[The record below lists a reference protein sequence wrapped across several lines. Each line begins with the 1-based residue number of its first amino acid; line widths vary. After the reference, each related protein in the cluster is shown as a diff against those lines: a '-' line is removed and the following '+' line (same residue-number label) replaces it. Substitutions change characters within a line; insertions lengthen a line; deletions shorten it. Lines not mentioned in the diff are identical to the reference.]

1 MISVL
6 RKTSDIV
13 QQIYWKGGFIVNN
26 TMIRRVISSAVA
38 ALMLT
43 SAAMPGFADS
53 IAEDDTSSAAENAAL
68 DESLSDD
75 DSAADETASEADDT
89 TTDDTASDADPA
101 DSDTADTD
109 VESDGS
115 TAGAEP
121 EGKRVESSYRDF
133 YDKYSGEKGSA
144 DNVTLTGEQMY
155 NNIVEKS
162 DNIAINLSDVGGE
175 SKVFNWENQEG
186 SVSFKIDVPQAGT
199 YSVMMNY
206 YVPDSSN
213 TNDVEFEMD
222 INGECQ
228 YPTAGRITLPKIWVN
243 EATASDTG
251 IDMDTRGNDIRP
263 GQEAIAK
270 WQTQPFK
277 DIDGLYGTPLL
288 FYFEQGE
295 NIVTFT
301 SEKAQFAVK
310 EFTLYQYQEPGEYT
324 APSGSDLNSAS
335 GQRITLEG
343 ELADEK
349 SDRTLFPTSDMHS
362 YITSCVNGA
371 SPTKTRYNTIGKGS
385 WGQATQSAT
394 WNFTVVQ
401 DGWYKIGI
409 RAKQDTMRGMYSNRR
424 LYIDGTVPCKQ
435 ADQIKFYYDSDWS
448 VTVPS
453 VSNDENADP
462 MYFYLKAGTHTLTL
476 EAVPGEIG
484 EIMGELDDVTYSI
497 NNYYRRIRQ
506 ITGPD
511 PDEYNNYMI
520 DKTIPEIIPDFKGF
534 SEELRSLKAEIESLS
549 NQGGSEAVTLEK
561 MALTLDECTEKP
573 DRIPEMMS
581 QIKDNVTSLS
591 SWVSTYREQPLE
603 LDLIEI
609 CTADQEFTECG
620 SNFFKSFKFGF
631 DAFIGSFFED
641 YNSLTDIEDGDD
653 TMTCWIS
660 LGRDN
665 ATVVTNLVN
674 NEYNVTADTKVNM
687 KLVQGGIVEATFA
700 GKGPDIALFM
710 GGDFPIQLASR
721 GVLVDLT
728 QYSDYEE
735 VTGRFSSDAMTL
747 YEYNGGV
754 YGLPVSQTF
763 PMLFYRTDILA
774 EMGIDPEKDLATW
787 DGLMNVLPILQRN
800 YMEVGLILPVMGGTS
815 GVTAVSPVT
824 EAGNT
829 FAMLLMQQGVTYYND
844 EKTKTNFDTQ
854 EAVNAFE
861 QWTEFYTK
869 YSFSQT
875 YDAFT
880 RFRQGDMPILIQN
893 YTFFNQ
899 LSVAAPEIKGCW
911 NFMHV
916 PGTENENGTVTLD
929 DGRKI
934 SIASNSTGS
943 GALIFDSCPDKD
955 GAWEF
960 IKWFTSNETQI
971 AYGQDIESVLGTM
984 GRYDTANLEALQ
996 NLSWTT
1002 TQCNKLMEQLTS
1014 QVEIP
1019 VIPASYGVTRNL
1031 NNAFREVANQYE
1043 NARDTL
1049 FWYNRDINEE
1059 IERKNKD
1066 LGMYTEELNN

>member
-1 MISVL
+1 M
-6 RKTSDIV
+6 
-13 QQIYWKGGFIVNN
+13 NN
-26 TMIRRVISSAVA
+26 TKFRRVISSAIA
-38 ALMLT
+38 ALMVASASLPCYADSVT
-43 SAAMPGFADS
+43 DSAAGD
-53 IAEDDTSSAAENAAL
+53 EVTSSAAE
-68 DESLSDD
+68 
-75 DSAADETASEADDT
+75 DSAADESSAAE
-89 TTDDTASDADPA
+89 DPA
-101 DSDTADTD
+101 ADESSAADGEGEGETD
-109 VESDGS
+109 E
-115 TAGAEP
+115 TETP
-121 EGKRVESSYRDF
+121 EGKRIEDSYRTF
-133 YDKYSGEKGSA
+133 YAKYSGEKGASEEIA
-144 DNVTLTGEQMY
+144 LTGQQILGD
-155 NNIVEKS
+155 NFVEKS
-162 DNIAINLSDVGGE
+162 DNAVINLADVGGE
-175 SKVFNWENQEG
+175 SGVLNWENQEG
-186 SVSFKIDVPQAGT
+186 SISFKLNVPTAGT
-199 YSVMMNY
+199 YSVYMTY
-206 YVPDSSN
+206 YVPEESN
-213 TNDVEFEMD
+213 TGDVQFEMD

-228 YPTAGRITLPKIWVN
+228 YPTAGRITLPKVWVN
-243 EATASDTG
+243 DAESDTG
-251 IDMDTRGNDIRP
+251 IDMDSRGNDIRP
-263 GQEAIAK
+263 GQVAFAK
-270 WQTQPFK
+270 WQTTPLK
-277 DIDGLYGTPLL
+277 DIDGLYGTPLI

-295 NIVTFT
+295 NIVTLS
-301 SEKAQFAVK
+301 SEKAQFAIKDFV
-310 EFTLYQYQEPGEYT
+310 LYQYEAPGAYT
-324 APSGSDLNSAS
+324 APSSSELGSAS

-362 YITSCVNGA
+362 YITSCVNGE
-371 SPTKTRYNTIGKGS
+371 SPTKTRYNSIGKSS
-385 WGQATQSAT
+385 WSQATQSAT
-394 WNFTVVQ
+394 WNFTVTQ

-409 RAKQDTMRGMYSNRR
+409 RGKQDSMRGMYSNRR
-424 LYIDGTVPCKQ
+424 LYIDGTVPCEQ
-435 ADQIKFYYDSDWS
+435 ADQIKFYYDSNWS

-453 VSNDENADP
+453 VSDDENAEP
-462 MYFYLKAGTHTLTL
+462 LYFYLTAGQHSITL

-484 EIMGELDDVTYSI
+484 EIMGELDDITYDI

-520 DKTIPEIIPDFKGF
+520 DKTIPEIIPDFKEYAQ
-534 SEELRSLKAEIESLS
+534 SLRDLKNEIESLS

-561 MALTLDECTEKP
+561 MAISLDECIEKP

-581 QIKDNVTSLS
+581 QLKDNVTSLS

-603 LDLIEI
+603 IDLIEI
-609 CTADQEFTECG
+609 CSSDQEFTECK

-641 YNSLTDIEDGDD
+641 YNSLTDIEEGDD
-653 TMTCWIS
+653 VMTCWIS

-674 NEYNVTADTKVNM
+674 NEYNLTADTKVNM

-721 GVLVDLT
+721 GVLEDLT
-728 QYSDYEE
+728 QFSDYEE
-735 VTGRFSSDAMTL
+735 ITQRFSSDAMTL
-747 YEYNGGV
+747 YEYNDGV
-754 YGLPVSQTF
+754 YGLPVSQTV
-763 PMLFYRTDILA
+763 PMLFYRSDILA
-774 EMGIDPEKDLATW
+774 ELGVDPETDLATW
-787 DGLMNVLPILQRN
+787 DGLMNVLPVLQRN

-829 FAMLLMQQGVTYYND
+829 FAMLLLQQGVNYYD
-844 EKTKTNFDTQ
+844 DAKTKTNFDTQ
-854 EAVNAFE
+854 EAVGAFE

-880 RFRQGDMPILIQN
+880 RFRQGDMPVIIQN

-911 NFMHV
+911 DFMHV
-916 PGTENENGTVTLD
+916 PGTPNENGSVTLA
-929 DGRKI
+929 DGTKI

-943 GALIFDSCPDKD
+943 GALIFTSCPDKD

-960 IKWFTSNETQI
+960 IKWFTSTETQVE
-971 AYGQDIESVLGTM
+971 YGNDIESVLGTM
-984 GRYDTANLEALQ
+984 GRYDTANVEALQ
-996 NLSWTT
+996 QLSWTT
-1002 TQCNKLMEQLTS
+1002 KQCEKITEQLLS

-1019 VIPASYGVTRNL
+1019 VIPASYGVTRNI

-1049 FWYNRDINEE
+1049 FWYNKDINEE
-1059 IERKNKD
+1059 ITRKNED
-1066 LGMYTEELNN
+1066 LELYADEN

>member
-1 MISVL
+1 MNDT
-6 RKTSDIV
+6 K
-13 QQIYWKGGFIVNN
+13 
-26 TMIRRVISSAVA
+26 IRRVISSAIA

-43 SAAMPGFADS
+43 SASLPCYADS
-53 IAEDDTSSAAENAAL
+53 VTEDESSAAETT
-68 DESLSDD
+68 SV
-75 DSAADETASEADDT
+75 DETADTGDAADDSEA
-89 TTDDTASDADPA
+89 TAEAA
-101 DSDTADTD
+101 
-109 VESDGS
+109 
-115 TAGAEP
+115 P
-121 EGKRVESSYRDF
+121 ETLRVEESYRNF
-133 YDKYSGEKGSA
+133 YAKYSEEKGSSEKI
-144 DNVTLTGEQMY
+144 TLTAEQIM
-155 NNIVEKS
+155 NSDGFTKS
-162 DNIAINLSDVGGE
+162 DNAAISLADVANQ
-175 SKVFNWENQEG
+175 SKVLNWENQEG
-186 SVSFKIDVPQAGT
+186 EFSFNVTVPQAGV
-199 YSVMMNY
+199 YSIMMSY
-206 YVPDSSN
+206 YVPDESN
-213 TNDVEFEMD
+213 TSDVEFELD

-228 YPTAGRITLPKIWVN
+228 YPTAGRITLPKVWVN
-243 EATASDTG
+243 APTENESG

-263 GQEAIAK
+263 GQITYAK
-270 WQTQPFK
+270 WQDNMPLK
-277 DIDGLYGTPLL
+277 DIDGLSALPLI

-295 NIVTFT
+295 NLVTIK
-301 SEKAQFAVK
+301 SEKAQFALK
-310 EFTLYQYQEPGEYT
+310 DITLYQYEAPGDYVK
-324 APSGSDLNSAS
+324 PDDLSSAT
-335 GQRITLEG
+335 GQRIVLEG
-343 ELADEK
+343 ELASEK

-362 YITSCVNGA
+362 YITSCVNGE
-371 SPTKTRYNTIGKGS
+371 SPTKTRYNSIGKGS
-385 WGQATQSAT
+385 WSQATQSAT
-394 WNFTVVQ
+394 WNLTVTQ

-424 LYIDGTVPCKQ
+424 LYIDGVVPCKQ
-435 ADQIKFYYDSDWS
+435 AEQIKFYYDSNWS

-453 VSNDENADP
+453 VSDDENAEP
-462 MYFYLKAGTHTLTL
+462 LYFYLTAGPHTLTL

-484 EIMGELDDVTYSI
+484 EIMGELDDITYDI
-497 NNYYRRIRQ
+497 NSYYRRIRQ

-511 PDEYNNYMI
+511 PDEYNNYMV
-520 DKTIPEIIPDFKGF
+520 DKTIPELVPDFKKF
-534 SEELRSLKAEIESLS
+534 AQQLRDLKAEIESLS

-591 SWVSTYREQPLE
+591 AWVSTYREQPLE
-603 LDLIEI
+603 VDLIEV
-609 CTADQEFTECG
+609 CTADEEFTSCK

-641 YNSLTDIEDGDD
+641 YNSLTDIEEGEDV
-653 TMTCWIS
+653 MTCWIA

-674 NEYNVTADTKVNM
+674 NEYNLTADTKVNM
-687 KLVQGGIVEATFA
+687 KLVQGGIIEATFA
-700 GKGPDIALFM
+700 GKGPDLALFM

-721 GVLVDLT
+721 GVLEDLT
-728 QYSDYEE
+728 QFDDYEE
-735 VTGRFSSDAMTL
+735 ITKRFSANAMTL

-763 PMLFYRTDILA
+763 PMLFYRSDIL
-774 EMGIDPEKDLATW
+774 EELGVDPETDLATW
-787 DGLMNVLPILQRN
+787 DNLMDVLPTLQRN

-824 EAGNT
+824 ESGNT
-829 FAMLLMQQGVTYYND
+829 FAMLLLQQGVNYYNE

-880 RFRQGDMPILIQN
+880 RFRQGDMPVLIQN

-899 LSVAAPEIKGCW
+899 LSTAAPEIKGCW
-911 NFMHV
+911 DFMHV
-916 PGTENENGTVTLD
+916 PGTPNENGTVTTP
-929 DGRKI
+929 DGQKI
-934 SIASNSTGS
+934 SIAANSVGS
-943 GALIFDSCPDKD
+943 GAIIFTTCPDVE

-960 IKWFTSNETQI
+960 IKWFTSDETQMT
-971 AYGQDIESVLGTM
+971 YGNDIESVLGTM
-984 GRYDTANLEALQ
+984 GRFDTANLNALQ
-996 NLSWTT
+996 KLSWTT
-1002 TQCNKLMEQLTS
+1002 TQVNKLSEQLNS

-1049 FWYNRDINEE
+1049 FWYDKDINEE
-1059 IERKNKD
+1059 ITRKNND
-1066 LGMYTEELNN
+1066 LGMYSND

>member
-1 MISVL
+1 M
-6 RKTSDIV
+6 
-13 QQIYWKGGFIVNN
+13 NN
-26 TMIRRVISSAVA
+26 TKFRRVISSAIA
-38 ALMLT
+38 ALMAVSASLPCYADSATDSAAEDT
-43 SAAMPGFADS
+43 SAAGEVVS
-53 IAEDDTSSAAENAAL
+53 TAEDP
-68 DESLSDD
+68 
-75 DSAADETASEADDT
+75 AADEISGTADDGDAASE
-89 TTDDTASDADPA
+89 
-101 DSDTADTD
+101 
-109 VESDGS
+109 DGS
-115 TAGAEP
+115 EEP
-121 EGKRVESSYRDF
+121 EGKRVEDSYRDF
-133 YDKYSGEKGSA
+133 YAKYADEKGASEEI
-144 DNVTLTGEQMY
+144 TLTGEQILGD
-155 NNIVEKS
+155 NFVEKS
-162 DNIAINLSDVGGE
+162 ENANISVADVGGE
-175 SKVFNWENQEG
+175 SGVLNWENQEG
-186 SVSFKIDVPQAGT
+186 SLSFKVDVPTAGT
-199 YSVMMNY
+199 YSVRMNY

-213 TNDVEFEMD
+213 TGDVQFEMD

-228 YPTAGRITLPKIWVN
+228 YPTASRITLPKVWVN
-243 EATASDTG
+243 DATSDTG

-263 GQEAIAK
+263 GQVAFAK
-270 WQTQPFK
+270 WQTQPLK
-277 DIDGLYGTPLL
+277 DIDGLYGTPLI

-295 NIVTFT
+295 NTVTLS
-301 SEKAQFAVK
+301 SEKAQFAIK
-310 EFTLYQYQEPGEYT
+310 DFTLYQYAAPGEYT
-324 APSGSDLNSAS
+324 APSDLGSAS

-362 YITSCVNGA
+362 YVTSCVNGA
-371 SPTKTRYNTIGKGS
+371 SPTKTRYNTIGKAS
-385 WGQATQSAT
+385 WSQATQSAT
-394 WNFTVVQ
+394 WNFTVSQ

-409 RAKQDTMRGMYSNRR
+409 RAKQDSMRGMYSNRR
-424 LYIDGTVPCKQ
+424 LYIDGEVPCAQ
-435 ADQIKFYYDSDWS
+435 ADQIKFYYDSNWS

-453 VSNDENADP
+453 VSGDENADP
-462 MYFYLKAGTHTLTL
+462 LYFYLTAGQHSLTL

-484 EIMGELDDVTYSI
+484 EIMGELDDITYDI

-520 DKTIPEIIPDFKGF
+520 DKTIPEIIPDFTDYAQK
-534 SEELRSLKAEIESLS
+534 LRDLKNEIESLS

-561 MALTLDECTEKP
+561 MAISLDECIEKP

-603 LDLIEI
+603 VDLIEI
-609 CTADQEFTECG
+609 CTSDEEFTPCK

-641 YNSLTDIEDGDD
+641 YNSLTDIEEGDD
-653 TMTCWIS
+653 VMTCWIA

-674 NEYNVTADTKVNM
+674 NEYNLTADTKVNM
-687 KLVQGGIVEATFA
+687 KLVQGGIIEATFA
-700 GKGPDIALFM
+700 GKGPDLALFM

-721 GVLVDLT
+721 GVLTDLT
-728 QYSDYEE
+728 QFSDYEE
-735 VTGRFSSDAMTL
+735 ITKRFSDDAMTL

-754 YGLPVSQTF
+754 YGLPVSQTV
-763 PMLFYRTDILA
+763 PMLFYRSDILG
-774 EMGIDPEKDLATW
+774 ELGVDPETDLATW
-787 DGLMNVLPILQRN
+787 EGLMNVLPVLQRN

-815 GVTAVSPVT
+815 GVTTVSPVT

-829 FAMLLMQQGVTYYND
+829 FAMLLLQQGVNYYND
-844 EKTKTNFDTQ
+844 DKTKTNFDTQ

-880 RFRQGDMPILIQN
+880 RFRQGDMPVLVQN

-911 NFMHV
+911 DFMHV
-916 PGTENENGTVTLD
+916 PGTENENGTVTLA
-929 DGRKI
+929 DGTKI
-934 SIASNSTGS
+934 SIAANSTGS
-943 GALIFDSCPDKD
+943 GALIFSTCPDVD

-960 IKWFTSNETQI
+960 IKWFTSTETQV
-971 AYGQDIESVLGTM
+971 AYGNDIESVLGTM
-984 GRYDTANLEALQ
+984 GRYDTANIEALQ
-996 NLSWTT
+996 QLSWTT
-1002 TQCNKLMEQLTS
+1002 KQCDKITEQLTS

-1019 VIPASYGVTRNL
+1019 VIPASYGVTRNI

-1049 FWYNRDINEE
+1049 FWYNKDINEE
-1059 IERKNKD
+1059 ITRKNKD
-1066 LGMYTEELNN
+1066 LGMYSEDGND

>member
-1 MISVL
+1 M
-6 RKTSDIV
+6 
-13 QQIYWKGGFIVNN
+13 NN
-26 TMIRRVISSAVA
+26 TKFRRVISSAIA
-38 ALMLT
+38 ALMAV
-43 SAAMPGFADS
+43 SASLPCYADS
-53 IAEDDTSSAAENAAL
+53 ATDSAAE
-68 DESLSDD
+68 DP
-75 DSAADETASEADDT
+75 SAADEVVSTAE
-89 TTDDTASDADPA
+89 DPA
-101 DSDTADTD
+101 ADEGSETDGDAVSD
-109 VESDGS
+109 ESS
-115 TAGAEP
+115 EET
-121 EGKRVESSYRDF
+121 EGKRVEASYRDF
-133 YDKYSGEKGSA
+133 YAKYADEKGASEEI
-144 DNVTLTGEQMY
+144 TLTGEQILGD
-155 NNIVEKS
+155 NFVEKS
-162 DNIAINLSDVGGE
+162 ENANISVADVGGE
-175 SKVFNWENQEG
+175 SGVLNWENQEG
-186 SVSFKIDVPQAGT
+186 SFKFKVDVPTAGT
-199 YSVMMNY
+199 YSVRMNY

-213 TNDVEFEMD
+213 TGDVQFEMD

-228 YPTAGRITLPKIWVN
+228 YPTASRITLPKVWVN
-243 EATASDTG
+243 DATSDTG

-263 GQEAIAK
+263 GQVAFAK
-270 WQTQPFK
+270 WQTQPLK
-277 DIDGLYGTPLL
+277 DIDGLYGTPLI

-295 NIVTFT
+295 NIVTIS
-301 SEKAQFAVK
+301 SEKAQFAIK
-310 EFTLYQYQEPGEYT
+310 DFTLYQYSAPGEYT
-324 APSGSDLNSAS
+324 APTDLGSAS

-362 YITSCVNGA
+362 YVTSCVNGA
-371 SPTKTRYNTIGKGS
+371 SPTKTRYNTIGKAS
-385 WGQATQSAT
+385 WSQATQSAT
-394 WNFTVVQ
+394 WNFTVSQ

-409 RAKQDTMRGMYSNRR
+409 RAKQDSMRGMYSNRR
-424 LYIDGTVPCKQ
+424 LYIDGEVPCAQ
-435 ADQIKFYYDSDWS
+435 ADQIKFYYDSNWS

-453 VSNDENADP
+453 VSEDENADP
-462 MYFYLKAGTHTLTL
+462 LYFYLTAGQHSLTL

-484 EIMGELDDVTYSI
+484 EIMGELDDITYDI

-520 DKTIPEIIPDFKGF
+520 DKTIPEIIPDFTDYAQK
-534 SEELRSLKAEIESLS
+534 LRDLKNEIESLS

-561 MALTLDECTEKP
+561 MAISLDECIEKP

-603 LDLIEI
+603 VDLIEI
-609 CTADQEFTECG
+609 CTSDEEFTACK

-641 YNSLTDIEDGDD
+641 YNSLTDIEEGEDV
-653 TMTCWIS
+653 MTCWIA

-674 NEYNVTADTKVNM
+674 NEYNLTADTKVNM
-687 KLVQGGIVEATFA
+687 KLVQGGIIEATFA
-700 GKGPDIALFM
+700 GKGPDLALFM

-721 GVLVDLT
+721 GVLKDLT
-728 QYSDYEE
+728 QFSDYEE
-735 VTGRFSSDAMTL
+735 ITKRFSNDAMTL

-754 YGLPVSQTF
+754 YGLPVSQTV
-763 PMLFYRTDILA
+763 PMLFYRSDILG
-774 EMGIDPEKDLATW
+774 ELGVDPENDLATW
-787 DGLMNVLPILQRN
+787 DGLMNVLPVLQRN

-815 GVTAVSPVT
+815 GVTTVSPVT

-829 FAMLLMQQGVTYYND
+829 FAMLLLQQGVNYYND
-844 EKTKTNFDTQ
+844 DKTQTNFDTQ

-880 RFRQGDMPILIQN
+880 RFRQGDMPVLIQN

-911 NFMHV
+911 DFMHV
-916 PGTENENGTVTLD
+916 PGTENENGTVTLA
-929 DGRKI
+929 DGTKI
-934 SIASNSTGS
+934 SIAANSTGS
-943 GALIFDSCPDKD
+943 GALIFSTCPDVD

-960 IKWFTSNETQI
+960 IKWFTSTETQI
-971 AYGQDIESVLGTM
+971 AYGNDIESVLGTM
-984 GRYDTANLEALQ
+984 GRYDTANIEALQ
-996 NLSWTT
+996 QLSWTT
-1002 TQCNKLMEQLTS
+1002 KQCDKITEQLTS

-1019 VIPASYGVTRNL
+1019 VIPASYGVTRNI

-1049 FWYNRDINEE
+1049 FWYNKDINEE
-1059 IERKNKD
+1059 ITRKNKD
-1066 LGMYTEELNN
+1066 LGMYSEDGND

>member
-1 MISVL
+1 M
-6 RKTSDIV
+6 
-13 QQIYWKGGFIVNN
+13 NN
-26 TMIRRVISSAVA
+26 TKIRRVISSAIA
-38 ALMLT
+38 ALMVV
-43 SAAMPGFADS
+43 SAAMPCYADS
-53 IAEDDTSSAAENAAL
+53 LDDSSAADSSSAAADAAADGSEADDTSSAEDSAPADDGDAVATAETSETAAADTGS
-68 DESLSDD
+68 DESTE
-75 DSAADETASEADDT
+75 SA
-89 TTDDTASDADPA
+89 
-101 DSDTADTD
+101 
-109 VESDGS
+109 
-115 TAGAEP
+115 
-121 EGKRVESSYRDF
+121 GKRVEDSYRDF
-133 YDKYSGEKGSA
+133 YSKYSGEKGSA
-144 DNVTLTGEQMY
+144 DEITVTGEQMLGS
-155 NNIVEKS
+155 NFVGKS
-162 DNIAINLSDVGGE
+162 DSAQISLASVGGAD
-175 SKVFNWENQEG
+175 KVLNWENQEG
-186 SVSFKIDVPQAGT
+186 DFSFKVDVAQAGT
-199 YSVMMNY
+199 YSVMMSY
-206 YVPDSSN
+206 YVPDTSN
-213 TNDVEFEMD
+213 TSDVQFEMD

-228 YPTAGRITLPKIWVN
+228 YPTASRITLPKVWVN
-243 EATASDTG
+243 DATGDTG

-263 GQEAIAK
+263 GQVAYAK
-270 WQTQPFK
+270 WQDNQPIK

-288 FYFEQGE
+288 FYFEKGE
-295 NIVTFT
+295 NTVTIS
-301 SEKAQFAVK
+301 SEKAQFAIK
-310 EFTLYQYQEPGEYT
+310 DFKLYQYEAPADYQ
-324 APSGSDLNSAS
+324 APSSGDLSAAS
-335 GQRITLEG
+335 GQKITLEG

-362 YITSCVNGA
+362 YITSCVNGS
-371 SPTKTRYNTIGKGS
+371 SPTKTRYNTIGKAS
-385 WGQATQSAT
+385 WSQATQSAT
-394 WNFTVVQ
+394 WNFTVEK
-401 DGWYKIGI
+401 DGYYKIGI

-424 LYIDGTVPCKQ
+424 LYIDGVVQNKQ
-435 ADQIKFYYDSDWS
+435 SDQIKFYYDSDWS

-453 VSNDENADP
+453 VSDDENAEP
-462 MYFYLKAGTHTLTL
+462 VYYYLNAGPHTLTL

-484 EIMGELDDVTYSI
+484 EIMGKLDDITYDI
-497 NNYYRRIRQ
+497 NNYYRKIRQ

-520 DKTIPEIIPDFKGF
+520 DKTIPSIVPDFKQYAKD
-534 SEELRSLKAEIESLS
+534 LRSLKNEIESLS

-603 LDLIEI
+603 VDLIEI
-609 CTADQEFTECG
+609 CSPDEDFTDCN

-641 YNSLTDIEDGDD
+641 YNSLTDIEEGEDV
-653 TMTCWIS
+653 MTCWIS

-674 NEYNVTADTKVNM
+674 NDYNLTADTKVNM

-700 GKGPDIALFM
+700 GKGPDLALFM

-721 GVLVDLT
+721 GVLEDLT
-728 QYSDYEE
+728 QFSDYEE
-735 VTGRFSSDAMTL
+735 ITSRFSENAMTL

-763 PMLFYRTDILA
+763 PMLFYRSDILA
-774 EMGIDPEKDLATW
+774 EMGVDPEKDLTTW
-787 DGLMNVLPILQRN
+787 EGLMNVLPVLQRN

-815 GVTAVSPVT
+815 GVTTISPVT

-829 FAMLLMQQGVTYYND
+829 FAMLLLQQGVNYYND

-854 EAVNAFE
+854 EAVNAFD

-880 RFRQGDMPILIQN
+880 RFRQGDMPVLIQN

-911 NFMHV
+911 DFMHV
-916 PGTENENGTVTLD
+916 PGTENENGSVTLA

-934 SIASNSTGS
+934 SIASCSTGS
-943 GALIFDSCPDKD
+943 GAIIFTSCPDKE

-960 IKWFTSNETQI
+960 IKWFTSDETQV
-971 AYGQDIESVLGTM
+971 AYGNDIESVLGTM
-984 GRYDTANLEALQ
+984 GRYDTANMNALQ
-996 NLSWTT
+996 QLSWTT
-1002 TQCNKLMEQLTS
+1002 KQCEKLTEQLKA

-1049 FWYNRDINEE
+1049 FWYNKDINEE
-1059 IERKNKD
+1059 IERKNND
-1066 LGMYTEELNN
+1066 LKMYEDEIN